1 MASVRYVISRL
12 WQEHRKKVTVVGI
25 LAWVVV
31 ITLAQQRIS
40 KPGRPSATLP
50 QGTVA
55 KILPVGGLP
64 VT

>member
-12 WQEHRKKVTVVGI
+12 WQDHRKLVVVVG
-25 LAWVVV
+25 LVAWVVV
-31 ITLAQQRIS
+31 IILVQQRIS
-40 KPGRPSATLP
+40 NQSHPSVTSP